1 MGKLK
6 NKRMEIGLSQSQLAK
21 KAGINVRVL
30 QHYEQVPKKFDHARF
45 DRILKIVN
53 ALGCSIDDVIE
64 DPTFLDLY
72 NTYLDQNSKEVVN
85 G

>member
-6 NKRMEIGLSQSQLAK
+6 NKRLEIGLSQSQLAK

-30 QHYEQVPKKFDHARF
+30 QHYEQVSKKFDHARF
-45 DRILKIVN
+45 DRILKIVT
-53 ALGCSIDDVIE
+53 ALNCKIEDVIE

-72 NTYLDQNSKEVVN
+72 STYLKQIE

>member
-6 NKRMEIGLSQSQLAK
+6 NKRMEVGLSQSQLAK

-45 DRILKIVN
+45 DRILKVVN
-53 ALGCSIDDVIE
+53 ALGCDIGDVIE
-64 DPTFLDLY
+64 DPIFLSLY
-72 NTYLDQNSKEVVN
+72 RTYLDHKSAA
-85 G
+85 

>member
-45 DRILKIVN
+45 DRILKVVN
-53 ALGCSIDDVIE
+53 ALECDIGDVIE
-64 DPTFLDLY
+64 DPEFLSLY
-72 NTYLDQNSKEVVN
+72 RTYQDHWSAT
-85 G
+85 